1 VASGDCSPKLRGKEE
16 DMAQEAQQFLEMLKK
31 FGSDLGLPKIDVDK
45 LVDVQRKNIDAIVQA
60 AKITAEG
67 GKSVALKQKELAE
80 AAFRETLKQVKEFKP
95 SGTPQEILA
104 KQTELARKAFDAAIE
119 NTREVAELVTKSNTE
134 AMKIIGERMK
144 GSVAEIRASF
154 EQSRGGKS

>member
-1 VASGDCSPKLRGKEE
+1 
-16 DMAQEAQQFLEMLKK
+16 MAQEAQQFVEMLKK

-67 GKSVALKQKELAE
+67 GKSVAVKQKELAE
-80 AAFRETLKQVKEFKP
+80 AAFRETVKQVKEFKP

-104 KQTELARKAFDAAIE
+104 KQTELARKAFDATIE
-119 NTREVAELVTKSNTE
+119 NTRDVADLVTKSNTE
-134 AMKIIGERMK
+134 AMKIIGERVK

>member
-1 VASGDCSPKLRGKEE
+1 VASGERSPKLRSKEE
-16 DMAQEAQQFLEMLKK
+16 DMAQEAQQFVEMLKK

-45 LVDVQRKNIDAIVQA
+45 LVDVQRKNIDAFVQA

-67 GKSVALKQKELAE
+67 GKSVAAKQKELAE
-80 AAFRETLKQVKEFKP
+80 AAFRETVKQVKEFKP
-95 SGTPQEILA
+95 SGTPQEMLA
-104 KQTELARKAFDAAIE
+104 KQTELARKAFDATIE
-119 NTREVAELVTKSNTE
+119 NTRDVANLVTKSNTE

-154 EQSRGGKS
+154 EQSGGSKS